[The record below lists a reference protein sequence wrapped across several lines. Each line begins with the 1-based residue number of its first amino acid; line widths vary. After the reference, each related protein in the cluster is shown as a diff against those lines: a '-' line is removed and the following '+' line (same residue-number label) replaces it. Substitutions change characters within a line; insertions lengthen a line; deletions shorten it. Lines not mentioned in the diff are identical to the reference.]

1 MTCRYGKSR
10 EVVRRRR
17 VLAIRRVSSSGRM
30 FAKSLSALPL
40 SDTNQ
45 PRQHARDTRAE
56 PDASLGPHRASPRTS
71 HSPEPGTGRAASA
84 RPLSL
89 GLLRR
94 RRGRI
99 RTPEWSVLG
108 VRWAMGLC
116 DEPCV
121 PRIGGKSA
129 SRPELLVAESEQG
142 SRAMRSRVRER
153 RSALPD
159 HACCSSLGS
168 VAGSRRSGSRPLG
181 TSTAPR
187 AS

>member
-89 GLLRR
+89 GLRDDL
-94 RRGRI
+94 I
-99 RTPEWSVLG
+99 
-108 VRWAMGLC
+108 AAADGLS
-116 DEPCV
+116 P
-121 PRIGGKSA
+121 P
-129 SRPELLVAESEQG
+129 
-142 SRAMRSRVRER
+142 
-153 RSALPD
+153 
-159 HACCSSLGS
+159 LGS
-168 VAGSRRSGSRPLG
+168 VRWSMVRE
-181 TSTAPR
+181 TAMTR
-187 AS
+187 HDAEAESVR